1 MPEFDNISF
10 DLPKNQS
17 NVIKV
22 IGVGGGGSNAINH
35 MFNQGIKGVDFVIC
49 NTDAQALENSAV
61 PNKIQLGIDLTEGL
75 GAGANP
81 KIGEQSAV
89 ESMADIKS
97 MLTTNTKMIF
107 ITAGMGGGTG
117 TGAAP
122 IIARMAKDLD
132 ILTVGIVTIPFHFE
146 GAMRN
151 EQAQIGVENL
161 RQNVDSLVVINNNKL
176 RDVYGNLGFKAGFSK
191 ADEVLATAARGIAEV
206 ITHHYTQNI
215 DLRDAKTVL
224 SNSGTAIMGSAT
236 SSGVNRAQIA
246 ITKALDSPLLNDNKI
261 AGAKNVLLL
270 IVSGTEEITIDEIGE
285 ISDHIQTQAG
295 HGANIIMGVGDDETL
310 DGSVSITV
318 IATGFDAEQQNE
330 ITNTE
335 TKKIIHTLGDET
347 KAQLDL
353 TPNVTAT
360 QVELPKQTKSVVRP
374 SETLEEPIIVHTL
387 FEVDEQEPEMTTE
400 SALSKESGVEES
412 QDLNLEIPQI
422 QEEPFEGYIA
432 TSDLIKNIDVESN
445 LVDIH
450 FLAEF
455 EQLVINE
462 ISVNNFEVINPEVV
476 SPKAIKEENLIE
488 VTSLESDQAQE
499 FEINDIEVEAD
510 VILEKEAVQEPM
522 LMFDMPLHDTQKE
535 QETVVHSLEEPVI
548 EQEVEE
554 TAIEIELQ
562 PELVATNV
570 EDIEVTDH
578 LEVVPISEVSK
589 GGVVTRYSLDDYTA
603 KEEELTGAT
612 AAQAPLVTELTEVLE
627 EEELVFET
635 KIVEPAPQEK
645 ELENAPLNP
654 MNTPISKLLSDR
666 TEERKRK
673 MKDFNYKFR
682 NSNSKIDDIEK
693 QPAYKR
699 AGIELDDVSNK
710 VHLSRTSVSDDDD
723 EIELR
728 SNNSFL
734 HDNVD

>member
-89 ESMADIKS
+89 ESMAEIKS

-146 GAMRN
+146 GTMRN

-236 SSGVNRAQIA
+236 SSGANRAQIA
-246 ITKALDSPLLNDNKI
+246 INKALDSPLLNDNKI

-335 TKKIIHTLGDET
+335 TKKIIHTLGDEA

-360 QVELPKQTKSVVRP
+360 QVVLPPQTKRDVAT
-374 SETLEEPIIVHTL
+374 SEVSQEPIIVHTL
-387 FEVDEQEPEMTTE
+387 FEEEEQEPEVFQQV
-400 SALSKESGVEES
+400 A
-412 QDLNLEIPQI
+412 PQT
-422 QEEPFEGYIA
+422 QQEPFEGYIA
-432 TSDLIKNIDVESN
+432 TTDLIKNIDVESN

-462 ISVNNFEVINPEVV
+462 ISVNNFEVIQPEIV
-476 SPKAIKEENLIE
+476 SPKAVEETQPTE
-488 VTSLESDQAQE
+488 VTALDQDAVAE
-499 FEINDIEVEAD
+499 FEINDIEENL
-510 VILEKEAVQEPM
+510 IPEKEAAQEPM
-522 LMFDMPLHDTQKE
+522 LMFDMPLHDSPHE
-535 QETVVHSLEEPVI
+535 QDTVVHSLEEPVI
-548 EQEVEE
+548 AQEQEE
-554 TAIEIELQ
+554 TALEIELQ
-562 PELVATNV
+562 PEVVATDV

-578 LEVVPISEVSK
+578 LEVVPVSEVSK

-603 KEEELTGAT
+603 KEEELTSAT
-612 AAQAPLVTELTEVLE
+612 AAQAPQVTEVLV

-635 KIVEPAPQEK
+635 KIVEPVPQEK
-645 ELENAPLNP
+645 ELENAPQDP
-654 MNTPISKLLSDR
+654 MNTPISKLLRDR

-682 NSNSKIDDIEK
+682 NSASKIDDIEK

-699 AGIELDDVSNK
+699 AGIELDDVSSE

>member
-89 ESMADIKS
+89 ESMAEIKS

-146 GAMRN
+146 GTMRN
-151 EQAQIGVENL
+151 DQAQIGVENL

-236 SSGVNRAQIA
+236 SSGANRAQIA
-246 ITKALDSPLLNDNKI
+246 INKALDSPLLNDNKI

-285 ISDHIQTQAG
+285 ISDHIQAEAG

-335 TKKIIHTLGDET
+335 TKKIIHTLGDEA

-360 QVELPKQTKSVVRP
+360 QVVLPQQPLTDVTA
-374 SETLEEPIIVHTL
+374 SEVSQDPIIVHTL
-387 FEVDEQEPEMTTE
+387 FEVDEQEDMVPQQGTT
-400 SALSKESGVEES
+400 
-412 QDLNLEIPQI
+412 QT
-422 QEEPFEGYIA
+422 QEDPFEGYIA
-432 TSDLIKNIDVESN
+432 TTDLIKNIDIESN

-450 FLAEF
+450 CLAEF

-462 ISVNNFEVINPEVV
+462 VSVNNFEVISPEIV
-476 SPKAIKEENLIE
+476 SPKAKEGQELTE
-488 VTSLESDQAQE
+488 VSALEQEAAQE
-499 FEINDIEVEAD
+499 FEINDIEED
-510 VILEKEAVQEPM
+510 VIPEKETAQEPM
-522 LMFDMPLHDTQKE
+522 LMFDMPLHDSPHE
-535 QETVVHSLEEPVI
+535 QDTVVHSLEETVI
-548 EQEVEE
+548 AQEQEE
-554 TAIEIELQ
+554 TALEIELQ
-562 PELVATNV
+562 PEVVAADV
-570 EDIEVTDH
+570 EDIELTDH
-578 LEVVPISEVSK
+578 LEVVPVSEVSK

-603 KEEELTGAT
+603 KEEELTSAT
-612 AAQAPLVTELTEVLE
+612 AAQAPQVTEVLEE

-645 ELENAPLNP
+645 ELENAPQDP
-654 MNTPISKLLSDR
+654 INTPISKLLRDR

-682 NSNSKIDDIEK
+682 NSASKIDDIEK

-699 AGIELDDVSNK
+699 AGIELDDVSSE

-723 EIELR
+723 EIELK

>member
-89 ESMADIKS
+89 ESMAEIKS

-146 GAMRN
+146 GTMRN

-236 SSGVNRAQIA
+236 SSGANRAQIA
-246 ITKALDSPLLNDNKI
+246 INKALDSPLLNDNKI

-285 ISDHIQTQAG
+285 ISDHIQTEAG

-335 TKKIIHTLGDET
+335 TKKIIHTLGDEA

-360 QVELPKQTKSVVRP
+360 QVVLPPQTKRDVAT
-374 SETLEEPIIVHTL
+374 SEVSQEPIIVHTL
-387 FEVDEQEPEMTTE
+387 FEEEEQEPE
-400 SALSKESGVEES
+400 AFQQVA
-412 QDLNLEIPQI
+412 PQT
-422 QEEPFEGYIA
+422 QQEPFEGYIA
-432 TSDLIKNIDVESN
+432 TTDLIKNIDVESN

-462 ISVNNFEVINPEVV
+462 ISVNNFEVIQPEIV
-476 SPKAIKEENLIE
+476 SPKAVEETQPTE
-488 VTSLESDQAQE
+488 VTALDQDAVAE
-499 FEINDIEVEAD
+499 FEINDIEENL
-510 VILEKEAVQEPM
+510 IPEKEAAQEPM
-522 LMFDMPLHDTQKE
+522 LMFDMPLHDSPHE
-535 QETVVHSLEEPVI
+535 QDTVVHSLEEPVI
-548 EQEVEE
+548 VQEIEE
-554 TAIEIELQ
+554 TALEIELQ
-562 PELVATNV
+562 PEVVATDV

-578 LEVVPISEVSK
+578 LEVVPVSEVSK

-603 KEEELTGAT
+603 KEEELTSAT
-612 AAQAPLVTELTEVLE
+612 AAQAPQVTEVLV

-635 KIVEPAPQEK
+635 KIVEPVPQEK
-645 ELENAPLNP
+645 ELENAPQDP
-654 MNTPISKLLSDR
+654 MNTPISKLLRDR

-682 NSNSKIDDIEK
+682 NSASKIDDIEK

-699 AGIELDDVSNK
+699 AGIELDDVSSE